1 MSGLSLAGDR
11 KCPPPASLGRPAR
24 IADVTTA
31 APRVMLDFLRRGRAH
46 RYGPHRSQR
55 AELHMPPG
63 QGPHPVMVVIHGGS
77 WQARYGKLIT
87 RGLVGDLVRRGWAA
101 WNIEYRRVG
110 NGGGWPATFEDVAA
124 AIDHLQQLDAPLD
137 LDRVCVLGHSAGGH
151 LALWAASRE
160 ELPSGAPGQVAGGPP
175 VPLRQAIAQ
184 AGVCD
189 LAGAYRRWRGGAA
202 RALMGGGP
210 DEFPER
216 YGDADPAALV
226 PLRMPA
232 LLVHGVLDE
241 VVSIELSRSYADAA
255 RGAGGAVEL
264 VEIEGAAGR
273 HRAHLDPRS
282 AAWAAVAERLA
293 QLHPAAGEAASGRAS
308 DYAA

>member
-1 MSGLSLAGDR
+1 
-11 KCPPPASLGRPAR
+11 
-24 IADVTTA
+24 VTTVT
-31 APRVMLDFLRRGRAH
+31 PRLMLDFLRSGRVH
-46 RYGPHRSQR
+46 RYGSDRSQR
-55 AELHMPPG
+55 AELHMPSG
-63 QGPHPVMVVIHGGS
+63 KGPHPVMVVVHGGS
-77 WQARYGKLIT
+77 WQARYGKIVT
-87 RGLVGDLVRRGWAA
+87 RGIAGDLVRRGWAA
-101 WNIEYRRVG
+101 WNIEYRRLG

-124 AIDHLQQLDAPLD
+124 AIDHLQGLDAPLD
-137 LDRVCVLGHSAGGH
+137 LTRVCVLGHSAGGH

-210 DEFPER
+210 EEFPER
-216 YGDADPAALV
+216 YGAGDPAALV
-226 PLRMPA
+226 PLQMPA

-241 VVSIELSRSYADAA
+241 VVSIELSRSYVDAA
-255 RGAGGAVEL
+255 RAAGGAVEL

-282 AAWAAVAERLA
+282 AAWAAVTRRLDRLA
-293 QLHPAAGEAASGRAS
+293 GELGAVDEAR
-308 DYAA
+308 

>member
-1 MSGLSLAGDR
+1 MSIS
-11 KCPPPASLGRPAR
+11 
-24 IADVTTA
+24 
-31 APRVMLDFLRRGRAH
+31 APRLMLDFLSRGRAH
-46 RYGPHRSQR
+46 RYGPDRSQR
-55 AELHMPPG
+55 AELHMPSGPA
-63 QGPHPVMVVIHGGS
+63 PHPVMVVIHGGS
-77 WQARYGKLIT
+77 WQAGYGKIVT
-87 RGLVGDLVRRGWAA
+87 RGIVGDLVRRGWAA

-124 AIDHLQQLDAPLD
+124 AIDHLERLDAPLD
-137 LDRVCVLGHSAGGH
+137 LTRVCVLGHSAGGH

-189 LAGAYRRWRGGAA
+189 LAGAYRRWRGGPA

-210 DEFPER
+210 EEFPDR
-216 YGDADPAALV
+216 YAAADPAALL

-241 VVSIELSRSYADAA
+241 VVSIELSRSYAGMARAA
-255 RGAGGAVEL
+255 GAEVEL

-273 HRAHLDPRS
+273 HRTHLDPRS
-282 AAWAAVAERLA
+282 AAWAAVTQRLDG
-293 QLHPAAGEAASGRAS
+293 LAASSAPS
-308 DYAA
+308 DVSR

>member
-1 MSGLSLAGDR
+1 VAT
-11 KCPPPASLGRPAR
+11 
-24 IADVTTA
+24 AD
-31 APRVMLDFLRRGRAH
+31 PRLILDFVRRGRAH
-46 RYGPHRSQR
+46 RYGPDRSQR
-55 AELHMPPG
+55 AELHLPTG

-77 WQARYGKLIT
+77 WQARHGKIVM

-101 WNIEYRRVG
+101 WNIEYRRLG

-124 AIDHLQQLDAPLD
+124 AIDHLRQLDAPLD
-137 LDRVCVLGHSAGGH
+137 LTRVCVLGHSAGGH
-151 LALWAASRE
+151 LALWAAGRE
-160 ELPSGAPGQVAGGPP
+160 RLPSGAPGQVAGGPP
-175 VPLRQAIAQ
+175 VPLRRAIVQ

-216 YGDADPAALV
+216 YAAGDPAALV

-255 RGAGGAVEL
+255 RAAGAAVEL
-264 VEIEGAAGR
+264 VEIDGAAGR
-273 HRAHLDPRS
+273 HRAHIDPRS
-282 AAWAAVAERLA
+282 AAWAAVTERLDG
-293 QLHPAAGEAASGRAS
+293 PAGDLGAVRRG
-308 DYAA
+308 